1 MHLAVLNALQLA
13 LSNTYKWYDHQGIGK
28 TRVNYK
34 MSSYLNIKGGGTA
47 RTPQYPIRLL
57 WMYQII

>member
-1 MHLAVLNALQLA
+1 MHFAVLNALQLA

-47 RTPQYPIRLL
+47 RTPQFPIGHF
-57 WMYQII
+57 